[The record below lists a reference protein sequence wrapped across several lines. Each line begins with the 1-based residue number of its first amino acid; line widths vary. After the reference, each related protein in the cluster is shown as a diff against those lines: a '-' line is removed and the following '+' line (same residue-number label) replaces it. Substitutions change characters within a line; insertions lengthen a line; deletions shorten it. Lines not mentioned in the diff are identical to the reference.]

1 LIIISI
7 NYKTKATS
15 CRAGNFASVKL
26 ATVMYAAAGL
36 LLVCCFLL
44 LFCVV
49 KGKKKHFCKILDIK
63 TIVSRCEIKQIIK
76 IKFDDAKA
84 LVKPR

>member
-1 LIIISI
+1 VQLIIISI

-15 CRAGNFASVKL
+15 CRAGNSASVKL

-44 LFCVV
+44 LLFCVV
-49 KGKKKHFCKILDIK
+49 KGKKN
-63 TIVSRCEIKQIIK
+63 TS
-76 IKFDDAKA
+76 AKY
-84 LVKPR
+84 LT